1 MVKGLDH
8 MPWAALESC
17 PMKTASILE
26 AKTHLSTLVR
36 LAENGERITITR
48 GGKAVAE
55 LRASRAGRR
64 PFGIDEGE
72 IYIAADFDAPL
83 PDEIAKAF
91 GAE

>member
-1 MVKGLDH
+1 M
-8 MPWAALESC
+8 WSRALTISLTC
-17 PMKTASILE
+17 ARICAMKTASILE

-55 LRASRAGRR
+55 LTASRSGRR

-72 IYIAADFDAPL
+72 IFIAADFDAPL
-83 PDEIAKAF
+83 PTEIAKAF
-91 GAE
+91 GTE